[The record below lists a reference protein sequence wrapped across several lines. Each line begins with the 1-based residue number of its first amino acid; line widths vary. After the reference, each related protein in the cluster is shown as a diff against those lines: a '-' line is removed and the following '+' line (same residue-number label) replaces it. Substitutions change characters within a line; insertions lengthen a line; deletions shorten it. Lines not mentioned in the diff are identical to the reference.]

1 MGLLWRIPW
10 NTCCNL
16 VKHNLAK
23 GSCKPIFSNH
33 SYQVNLPNW
42 ILPGRKCDPQPA
54 VTQSGSGV
62 TWDIT
67 SCCIISH
74 GMTSSASDPLGPAH
88 HLHQNCTV
96 RGSLNSPFNV
106 LLSAAE
112 LTLFLFLLTY
122 MFIGFCRHEVWL
134 HRNGSLGS
142 RIYSCIS
149 DHIAVQSF
157 SSYNAGNLTQWAM
170 DTVVTSLGL
179 ACGLLQN
186 LPWAWLL

>member
-1 MGLLWRIPW
+1 MQA
-10 NTCCNL
+10 NTVHCAKAWGYCGEFL
-16 VKHNLAK
+16 GTHVAILSSRALPKVLAN

-134 HRNGSLGS
+134 HRNGSLVFTGCLGS
-142 RIYSCIS
+142 R
-149 DHIAVQSF
+149 
-157 SSYNAGNLTQWAM
+157 
-170 DTVVTSLGL
+170 
-179 ACGLLQN
+179 
-186 LPWAWLL
+186 